1 MSAQA
6 PKAAL
11 NNAAGTSSV
20 ENQPSRLIQ
29 ALNLCDSVSIVEEIA
44 WHYHAR
50 FTELCFTWRG
60 DVWAARVK
68 ADFRGGPMVAF
79 IEVENLY
86 RCAEVVTEY
95 VRNGKLSWDKDQYPP
110 NVRKRRGV
118 W

>member
-1 MSAQA
+1 MFK
-6 PKAAL
+6 PYLKAAL
-11 NNAAGTSSV
+11 DNAAGNFIV
-20 ENQPSRLIQ
+20 PHQ
-29 ALNLCDSVSIVEEIA
+29 ASLPVQAINLCDSVSIIEEIA

-60 DVWAARVK
+60 DVWVARVK

-95 VRNGKLSWDKDQYPP
+95 VREGRLSWSPDKHPP
-110 NVRKRRGV
+110 NIRKRTGA